1 MLAKKSILE
10 KKAKKIGLI
19 RKIVIDHVF
28 GVSLYLGMD
37 RSHFFKTM
45 VLLANYKEKMKI
57 NAIIF
62 KHDHLFL
69 NVVF

>member
-37 RSHFFKTM
+37 RSHFF
-45 VLLANYKEKMKI
+45 
-57 NAIIF
+57 
-62 KHDHLFL
+62 
-69 NVVF
+69 